1 MLVFPQLST
10 GTTGQFPL
18 LRTKTRRTVIN
29 ALADGRTVRYA
40 DGFGEVS
47 WDLDLRELSSSERG
61 AVEALFVASEGRLR
75 SFTFLDPADNLLE
88 QSEALTNAAW
98 SKDPFLAATAGIGD
112 PLGTQRATHLVNSGQ
127 ANQGPLQRLSHR
139 DHRVSV
145 QAFRVCR
152 QLHRK
157 EGGQPHRHRRNSVRP
172 VAAAV
177 DRRNQGILPSVTP
190 FPRLP
195 VVTTPEASHHD
206 RVATDKPCQQPNSA
220 S

>member
-88 QSEALTNAAW
+88 QSEALTNATW
-98 SKDPFLAATAGIGD
+98 TKDPFLAATAGIDD
-112 PLGTQRATHLVNSGQ
+112 PLGTQRATHLVNGGQ
-127 ANQGPLQRLSHR
+127 ANQGI
-139 DHRVSV
+139 
-145 QAFRVCR
+145 
-152 QLHRK
+152 
-157 EGGQPHRHRRNSVRP
+157 GQTL
-172 VAAAV
+172 AV
-177 DRRNQGILPSVTP
+177 PASFTYCWSAWVKGSGSVTLSCGSISRT
-190 FPRLP
+190 FPVSGNWTRLEWGGSP
-195 VVTTPEASHHD
+195 SG
-206 RVATDKPCQQPNSA
+206 SA
-220 S
+220 FPPAGRTGYP

>member
-47 WDLDLRELSSSERG
+47 WDLDLGELSSSERE

-98 SKDPFLAATAGIGD
+98 TKDPFLSVTAGIGD
-112 PLGTQRATHLVNSGQ
+112 PLGTERATHLVNG
-127 ANQGPLQRLSHR
+127 
-139 DHRVSV
+139 VSKYSM
-145 QAFRVCR
+145 APTKNRS
-152 QLHRK
+152 RK
-157 EGGQPHRHRRNSVRP
+157 TRYGNAPQTNMGSR
-172 VAAAV
+172 
-177 DRRNQGILPSVTP
+177 
-190 FPRLP
+190 
-195 VVTTPEASHHD
+195 
-206 RVATDKPCQQPNSA
+206 
-220 S
+220 